1 KEFSEEKIITDKN
14 FKKAARLGGL
24 QLQEIFFD
32 KGKASS
38 LALAMQPK
46 GQLLMYLKA
55 TVPET
60 AKAGDE
66 LRLDV
71 LQRDLRTK
79 KITGG
84 IALIINVK
92 K

>member
-1 KEFSEEKIITDKN
+1 
-14 FKKAARLGGL
+14 
-24 QLQEIFFD
+24 
-32 KGKASS
+32 
-38 LALAMQPK
+38 
-46 GQLLMYLKA
+46 MYLKA